1 MFGKKR
7 QKADSLIY
15 ADAQSGEKK
24 RKAPAGKRRFLS
36 GVLLLAAAAIL
47 AAVGTTLWLG
57 YQSRDARYQ
66 VAQALL
72 ADKKYTLA
80 MAEFQALGSFRDSQ
94 AVADDLA
101 QKQQAYDAAAE
112 LVAQQRYSE
121 AAAAFRALGDYA
133 DSARQA
139 AQGVT
144 YRKALDLINEIDVGK
159 TRLLT
164 MILTEQVRL
173 TDENS
178 YPTTLGYE
186 VAAALLESLG
196 DYESAPAL
204 MDRCYYSAGLVKLGW
219 EDWDGALACMDRMTP
234 DTAAEFY
241 QDYLQRY
248 NEKAEQEGH

>member
-7 QKADSLIY
+7 KNADSLIY
-15 ADAQSGEKK
+15 ADTQSGEVKK
-24 RKAPAGKRRFLS
+24 KAPAGKRRFLGS
-36 GVLLLAAAAIL
+36 VLVLAAAAVL
-47 AAVGTTLWLG
+47 AMVGTTLWLG
-57 YQSRDARYQ
+57 YQSRQDRYE
-66 VAQALL
+66 VAHTLL
-72 ADKKYTLA
+72 ADRKYTLA
-80 MAEFQALGSFRDSQ
+80 MTEFQALGNYRDSQ
-94 AVADDLA
+94 AQADRLA
-101 QKQQAYDAAAE
+101 QQQQAYDAAAD
-112 LVAQQRYSE
+112 LVDQQRYSE
-121 AAAAFRALGDYA
+121 AIAAFHALGDYA

-139 AQGVT
+139 ACGVT

-159 TRLLT
+159 TQLLT
-164 MILTEQVRL
+164 AILADQVRL

-219 EDWDGALACMDRMTP
+219 EDWEGALACMDRMSP
-234 DTAAEFY
+234 ETAAEFY
-241 QDYLQRY
+241 QDYQQRY